1 MKIENDNRKQGRRT
15 LHYRRLERMYA
26 SGNCNLYYQPVIEIG
41 RGRAKVTI
49 EVRPD
54 FFHSGGAV
62 HGTVYF
68 KALDD
73 AAFFAV
79 NALVD
84 DVLVL
89 TTSFHIHMLRPVSRG
104 TLVATGEVVS
114 AGRTYF
120 VAEARLADSRGRA
133 IARGSGTF
141 VKGKVPLTPEIGY
154 L

>member
-1 MKIENDNRKQGRRT
+1 MKTEKSGRKQNGRNR
-15 LHYRRLERMYA
+15 HYRRLERMYA
-26 SGNCNLYYQPVIEIG
+26 TGRCNVYYRPLIEIG
-41 RGRAKVTI
+41 RGSAKVTI
-49 EVRPD
+49 EIRPD

-62 HGTVYF
+62 HGSVYF

-79 NALVD
+79 NALVE

-89 TTSFHIHMLRPVSRG
+89 TTSFHIHLLRPVSRG
-104 TLVATGEVVS
+104 TLTATGKVVS

-120 VAEARLADSRGRA
+120 VAEARLTDSRGRE

-141 VKGKVPLTPEIGY
+141 VRGKVPLSPEIGY
-154 L
+154 I